1 MAAIGKQVPGILK
14 TVRKEQAW
22 LNNLVK
28 TQRISGVISDNRYG
42 LYHDNIPAVIMTHQ
56 LNAMSGMGKLA
67 DAVVRKVHY
76 RRLEKFSQCWV
87 VDVPEAPGL
96 AGTLSHHHRLPRNA
110 AYIGLISQ
118 AEPVEHTGAKHLLVL
133 LSGPEPQRTMLSQ
146 KLWEQLQPYN
156 GPVVFT
162 EGKAGAPVPAHIP
175 AHIQHHTILTKDKLR
190 EAIQGASMVICRSG
204 YSTVMDLVKLRK
216 KAIFI
221 PTPGQTEQE
230 YLAKELHEQ
239 GMFPYMAQNK
249 FDLQTALHLSG
260 GFPYHQTIAA
270 SAFNMY
276 KEAVSNFL
284 QEI

>member
-14 TVRKEQAW
+14 TVKKEQDW
-22 LNNLVK
+22 LKNLVK
-28 TQRISGVISDNRYG
+28 TQRISAVISDNRYG

-67 DAVVRKVHY
+67 DALVRKVHY
-76 RRLEKFSQCWV
+76 RRLEKFSRCWV

-96 AGTLSHHHRLPRNA
+96 AGALSHHDSLPRNA
-110 AYIGLISQ
+110 EYIGLISQ
-118 AEPVEHTGAKHLLVL
+118 AEPVEYTGNKHLLVL
-133 LSGPEPQRTMLSQ
+133 LSGPEPQRTLLSH
-146 KLWEQLQPYN
+146 KLWEQLQPYT

-162 EGKAGAPVPAHIP
+162 EGKAGATIPANIP

-204 YSTVMDLVKLRK
+204 YSTVMDLVKLQK

-230 YLAKELHEQ
+230 YLAKQLHRD
-239 GMFPYMAQNK
+239 GIFPFMPQNE

-260 GFPYHQTIAA
+260 AFPYRHNIGTD
-270 SAFNMY
+270 AFSRY
-276 KEAVSNFL
+276 KQVVSNFL
-284 QEI
+284 QAI